1 MSGRSRRS
9 TTWRF
14 SISVADFGSS
24 GKPQWPHAH
33 ASCRTTR
40 SGSATCRNVPPS
52 WPVWPPL
59 ALPERPRRLP
69 GTRGFFFNPSLEGG
83 LELFELSCPNCRR
96 RSATSASSAAIC
108 RFSAAINSSTSAG
121 RTIPPLI
128 QIRPP
133 PSRKIRHPTPIPRNR
148 VTFRT
153 HPGLGVTLVVEMLR
167 IELRDFS
174 IRGYHAEVL
183 WIRYVADRWHANR
196 VEGAAFAGEHAAA
209 EDDSAIERAGN
220 RVVEDLKQRR
230 ICRSGF

>member
-153 HPGLGVTLVVEMLR
+153 HPGLGVTPSL
-167 IELRDFS
+167 
-174 IRGYHAEVL
+174 GYRALAL
-183 WIRYVADRWHANR
+183 WILGFQDTGLPEIEKAVA
-196 VEGAAFAGEHAAA
+196 GAQVRKRAA
-209 EDDSAIERAGN
+209 
-220 RVVEDLKQRR
+220 DLLTTLAPACTTYFLGRR
-230 ICRSGF
+230 F